1 METKFDRLY
10 DYLYSYVETSED
22 KIRAAQDIAHLARVF
37 VTEKEL
43 LNEKSK
49 PSK

>member
-22 KIRAAQDIAHLARVF
+22 KIRAAQDIAHLARVLLM
-37 VTEKEL
+37 EQEL
-43 LNEKSK
+43 THEKSK
-49 PSK
+49 PSE